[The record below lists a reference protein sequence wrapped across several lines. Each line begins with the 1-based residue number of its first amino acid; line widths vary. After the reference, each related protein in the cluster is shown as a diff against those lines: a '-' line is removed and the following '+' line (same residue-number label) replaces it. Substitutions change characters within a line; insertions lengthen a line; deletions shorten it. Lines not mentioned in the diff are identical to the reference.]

1 MHIPHP
7 GVMVDTQLNA
17 KKYIMAMKLCNQ
29 VKSRDDL
36 QVTLKKIF
44 GTSALTGYGPI
55 KDGNEKPRLFRNHPD
70 SCFGMS

>member
-1 MHIPHP
+1 
-7 GVMVDTQLNA
+7 MV
-17 KKYIMAMKLCNQ
+17 MKLCNR
-29 VKSRDDL
+29 VKSQDDL